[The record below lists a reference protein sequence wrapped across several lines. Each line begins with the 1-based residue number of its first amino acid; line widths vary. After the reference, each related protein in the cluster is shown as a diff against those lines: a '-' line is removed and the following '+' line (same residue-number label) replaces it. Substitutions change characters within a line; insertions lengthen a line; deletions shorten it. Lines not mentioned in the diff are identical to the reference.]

1 MGDGGGCCGC
11 FRAQALQTRGPS
23 QWANSSAAPATA
35 ATGTDTRGSFDCFFY
50 SRFCGKPHLLGLTHY
65 VGIVIDIIG
74 SRDHRKTHKLNLGQG
89 VAKQAKFGALRW

>member
-50 SRFCGKPHLLGLTHY
+50 LRFLRQTTPVGPHSLCGHSH
-65 VGIVIDIIG
+65 
-74 SRDHRKTHKLNLGQG
+74 
-89 VAKQAKFGALRW
+89 